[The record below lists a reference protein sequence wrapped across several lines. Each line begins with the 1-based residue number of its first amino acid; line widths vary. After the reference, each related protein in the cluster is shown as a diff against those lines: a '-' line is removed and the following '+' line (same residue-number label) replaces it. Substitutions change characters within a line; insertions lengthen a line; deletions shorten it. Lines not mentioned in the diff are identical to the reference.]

1 MRWISSRSEKP
12 VHHRL
17 RILVARINLTGAQ
30 RVHSVVALGLRLR
43 RRCLRESCIREN
55 RPCSLSGGRRPARK
69 RASSDPTPMKP
80 PNQEVQALAEGVEER
95 ALVKENSVPSSTRPT
110 QSGKRVSQG

>member
-1 MRWISSRSEKP
+1 MRWISSLSEKP

-17 RILVARINLTGAQ
+17 RILVARINLTGAP

-69 RASSDPTPMKP
+69 CASSDPTPMKP
-80 PNQEVQALAEGVEER
+80 PNNEVQASAEGVEGR
-95 ALVKENSVPSSTRPT
+95 ARTKENIG
-110 QSGKRVSQG
+110 QSHTPPAQDG